1 MKKIKPT
8 KKLILTADT
17 LRTLQASELRHIDGG
32 ITDSV
37 VLQCVNQ
44 PTAASSGPVC
54 CA

>member
-1 MKKIKPT
+1 MKKIKT
-8 KKLILTADT
+8 TRKLNLKLDT
-17 LRTLQASELRHIDGG
+17 LRTLERNELRRVDGG

-44 PTAASSGPVC
+44 LTAASSGPVC